1 VRADARRNR
10 ERIVTAALDLF
21 AERGAGVSMDEI
33 AQAAG
38 LGVGTLYRHFPD
50 RRALVD
56 DLAAGTLE
64 GLRDH
69 IHAQAGADVSPWEV
83 LLRVVRYCTGQPL
96 ALITSLA
103 GTLEGLRDHIHA
115 QTGEDVPP
123 WEVLLRV
130 VRYCTGQPLALITSL
145 AGSPPV
151 PPSRAGLVREIDEL
165 LAGIARRAQQAG
177 SMRRDIT
184 PEQVVGLLNVM
195 VCRPG
200 ARFDDPLTTVMLDG
214 LRAAAHPETP

>member
-1 VRADARRNR
+1 MRADARRNR

-21 AERGAGVSMDEI
+21 TERGPGVSMDEI

-56 DLAAGTLE
+56 DLATSTLK

-69 IHAQAGADVSPWEV
+69 IRAQTSENVSRWEV
-83 LLRVVRYCTGQPL
+83 LLRVVRYC
-96 ALITSLA
+96 A
-103 GTLEGLRDHIHA
+103 
-115 QTGEDVPP
+115 
-123 WEVLLRV
+123 
-130 VRYCTGQPLALITSL
+130 GQPLALITSL

-151 PPSRAGLVREIDEL
+151 PPFRAELVREIDEL
-165 LAGIARRAQQAG
+165 LADIARQAEQEG
-177 SMRRDIT
+177 SIRRDIT
-184 PEQVVGLLNVM
+184 PEQVVDLLNVM

-214 LRAAAHPETP
+214 LRAVHIETP

>member
-1 VRADARRNR
+1 MRADARRNR

-21 AERGAGVSMDEI
+21 TERGPGVSMDEI

-56 DLAAGTLE
+56 DLAAGTLTD
-64 GLRDH
+64 LRAHLRARIGEPGPSWD
-69 IHAQAGADVSPWEV
+69 V
-83 LLRVVRYCTGQPL
+83 LL
-96 ALITSLA
+96 S
-103 GTLEGLRDHIHA
+103 
-115 QTGEDVPP
+115 
-123 WEVLLRV
+123 V

-151 PPSRAGLVREIDEL
+151 PPSRAELVREIDEL
-165 LAGIARRAQQAG
+165 LAGIARRAQQEG
-177 SMRRDIT
+177 SIRSDIT
-184 PEQVVGLLNVM
+184 PEQIVALLNVM

-200 ARFDDPLTTVMLDG
+200 ARFGDPLTTVMLDG
-214 LRAAAHPETP
+214 LRTASA